1 MALIEG
7 HRKLVETA
15 ELVVRIEALE
25 SRLGVEEDGSL
36 GSAMDRQDL
45 AEKPRVLM
53 AGRAR
58 HETDSTV
65 GAAGGGSGGVSGV
78 GGAPGLPDQFQEA
91 VDQLSQ
97 HVATE

>member
-1 MALIEG
+1 MALLEG

-45 AEKPRVLM
+45 AEKPHKRVRVLM

-58 HETDSTV
+58 HETDATV
-65 GAAGGGSGGVSGV
+65 GAGV
-78 GGAPGLPDQFQEA
+78 GGLRGLPDQFQEA